1 MDERAYTWLS
11 RLMAILFVVL
21 LMIVEM
27 NYLEGLK

>member
-21 LMIVEM
+21 LVIDEM
-27 NYLEGLK
+27 NYQE